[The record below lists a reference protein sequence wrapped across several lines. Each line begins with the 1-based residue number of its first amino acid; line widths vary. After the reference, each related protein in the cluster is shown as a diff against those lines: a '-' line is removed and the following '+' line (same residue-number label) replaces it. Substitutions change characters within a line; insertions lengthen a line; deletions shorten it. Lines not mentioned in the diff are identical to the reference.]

1 MSTQKFSATAGE
13 LAQKIQAELSGDPHV
28 ILTGVAAADSA
39 KAGDLTFA
47 EKPSYLAAAEQSAA
61 SAILVGVETTSS
73 IKVLLRVQN
82 VRVAFAQILELFF
95 QPALPKPGVHPSAV
109 IGEHVQVGTNVYI
122 GPNCVVGSN
131 VVLGQ
136 GVVLFGGN
144 HIGTGCHLGDHT
156 ILHPN
161 VVIYPGAQIGARV
174 IIHAGTVIGSDG
186 YGYVFDQ
193 GRHRKVLQIG
203 HIIIEDDVEVGANVA
218 IDRGALGPTVIGAG
232 TKIDNL
238 VHLAH
243 NVVIGR
249 HCLLMGQV
257 GFAGSTKLGDYG
269 VIASQ
274 SGVADD
280 LTLGP
285 QTTVGAKSGVMRD
298 TPPGA
303 TIVGIPAR
311 PDKETKRQLIALT
324 QLPDLLHR
332 VRDLEKKL
340 SELEAKASPSE

>member
-1 MSTQKFSATAGE
+1 MSTLKFSVTAGE
-13 LAQKIQAELSGDPHV
+13 LAQKIQAELSGDPNV
-28 ILTGVAAADSA
+28 VLTGVTAADLA
-39 KAGDLTFA
+39 GAGDLTFA
-47 EKPSYLAAAEQSAA
+47 EKSTYLDAAEKSAA
-61 SAILVGVETTSS
+61 SAILAGVENVSS
-73 IKVLLRVQN
+73 IKVLLRVKN
-82 VRVAFAQILELFF
+82 VRVAFAQVLELFF
-95 QPALPKPGVHPSAV
+95 QPTLPKPGIHPSAV
-109 IGEHVQVGTNVYI
+109 IGESVEVGTDVYI
-122 GPNCVVGSN
+122 GPNCVVGSS
-131 VVLGQ
+131 VVLGK
-136 GVVLFGGN
+136 GVILFGGN
-144 HIGTGCHLGDHT
+144 HVGNGCDLGDHT

-161 VVIYPGAQIGARV
+161 AVIYPGAQIGARV
-174 IIHAGTVIGSDG
+174 VIHAGTVIGSDG
-186 YGYVFDQ
+186 YGYVFDH

-203 HIIIEDDVEVGANVA
+203 QIIIEDDVEIGANTA

-274 SGVADD
+274 SGVAGH

-298 TPPGA
+298 TPAGA
-303 TIVGIPAR
+303 TILGIPAR

-324 QLPDLLHR
+324 RLPDLLHR

-340 SELEAKASPSE
+340 SELEAKSRPSE